1 MQTCSLVF
9 LDIDGTLLDSS
20 HQVMPRTKQI
30 LNRLEKRGVPI
41 VLCSARSPG
50 GVERVEKQV
59 GLRGPIACYGG
70 SLILTE
76 DRSILSDEGIQK
88 ETAVSFKRFVLDHF
102 SDVVVSAYL
111 YDVWLVDDINHPTVQ
126 REARISQCMPL
137 AGSLQAAAEN
147 VPHVHK
153 LLAISSQQQITKLQ
167 NMAAKKFP
175 DLTLA
180 RSGPT
185 YLEIMPKEVSKRRAV
200 ERFQEYYGVSQAE
213 IAAFGDSFVDL
224 EMLRYAGL
232 GIAMG
237 NAPDEVQRAV
247 DRVTT
252 SNDEEGIYLV
262 LKTLKFS

>member
-1 MQTCSLVF
+1 MS
-9 LDIDGTLLDSS
+9 
-20 HQVMPRTKQI
+20 RY
-30 LNRLEKRGVPI
+30 N
-41 VLCSARSPG
+41 
-50 GVERVEKQV
+50 
-59 GLRGPIACYGG
+59 
-70 SLILTE
+70 
-76 DRSILSDEGIQK
+76 
-88 ETAVSFKRFVLDHF
+88 
-102 SDVVVSAYL
+102 
-111 YDVWLVDDINHPTVQ
+111 
-126 REARISQCMPL
+126 
-137 AGSLQAAAEN
+137 
-147 VPHVHK
+147 K

-237 NAPDEVQRAV
+237 NAPDEVQRAA